1 MGAFSFSAGLLLWAV
16 RRAALPLW
24 RSAATPAQRVSGDL
38 PVPGLVAARAQAT
51 WTGESMDIEAGELE
65 ARLTKGIGTA
75 SEAAAWRPGTLSV
88 RGKGTQPG

>member
-1 MGAFSFSAGLLLWAV
+1 M
-16 RRAALPLW
+16 
-24 RSAATPAQRVSGDL
+24 SGDL

>member
-16 RRAALPLW
+16 GRVALPLW
-24 RSAATPAQRVSGDL
+24 RSAATLAQRVSGDL
-38 PVPGLVAARAQAT
+38 SAPGLVAALAQAT